1 MLCVLTVEQKTLQ
14 QSEELINFISRFNVA
29 QLSCLLL
36 FFKISYFFD
45 QYSRRRGWDMANG
58 MPYTFFCLEPSSIG
72 YDVFKYSVGWL
83 ISSGMCLNREER
95 EKKKERF
102 TYCLSRE
109 IPFWKLYKPFRVA
122 YSV

>member
-1 MLCVLTVEQKTLQ
+1 MLCVLTVEQKTLCRLVKELQ

-45 QYSRRRGWDMANG
+45 QYSRRRGGDMANG
-58 MPYTFFCLEPSSIG
+58 MPYTFLCLEPSSIG

-95 EKKKERF
+95 EKKRKIYVLFVQRNS
-102 TYCLSRE
+102 LLE
-109 IPFWKLYKPFRVA
+109 IV
-122 YSV
+122 